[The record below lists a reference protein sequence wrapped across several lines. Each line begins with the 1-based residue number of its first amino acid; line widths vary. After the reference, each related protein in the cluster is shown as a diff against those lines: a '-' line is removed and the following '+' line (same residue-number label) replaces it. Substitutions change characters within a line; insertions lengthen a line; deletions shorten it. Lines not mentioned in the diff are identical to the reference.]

1 MAGVRRGGTT
11 DMEREQ
17 PGQCRDSRHGKSNT
31 WKEQTGL
38 SRRQRPGTAQHAR
51 SIPWSAH
58 RATRGSKRWMA
69 RLVRCALSEE
79 QARFLH
85 VVVVVVLVVLFVVVV
100 FVVVVVVVAAAGDGL
115 AALEL
120 VEGER
125 AAPRAAEEDAG
136 IAGRR
141 LFRGEEGDRLRVHLA
156 EGAVRV
162 GDAGVLR
169 LRGGREVLHKE
180 QLCVWGVGHVEDEGR
195 ALLLGRGDHDR
206 FAACLSDDD
215 RLRPGA
221 ILERALVDRLAERAG
236 AVVLVAS
243 GAPGHGG
250 VVHVAA
256 VLLGGG
262 EGVELPDVL
271 LQLVAG
277 VAVAASHEV
286 GRDGADLAGALEVEA
301 RADVAVRVPHHGELL
316 IGHGVMRPRVLGA
329 LLSLENGARVPDQAH
344 VRRLPDGQAAA
355 AEANRG
361 FVHWRR
367 RGGVVDSARADR
379 DAHLGAVKAGAGVG
393 ANLSI
398 EEGKLSEFALEVG
411 CRGAARDHIL
421 ELLLLLEVAV
431 LLVVPLVGRDDVV
444 LAAGAVHGDG
454 VGHPHRL
461 EAWLE
466 REGTRVV
473 LDRVDASRATCRGP
487 ILEIE
492 GIDLFRCRRGHVDGD
507 DGRVLLE
514 VHVELALVGRPGDP
528 PASAWGEGL
537 GQALRRK
544 KARLHRRGGTLARA
558 AWPACRRHARRR
570 SRACSQTRR
579 SYRRSTPAR

>member
-1 MAGVRRGGTT
+1 
-11 DMEREQ
+11 MEREQ

-79 QARFLH
+79 EALFLH
-85 VVVVVVLVVLFVVVV
+85 VVVVVVLVLFVVVFVFVVVV
-100 FVVVVVVVAAAGDGL
+100 FVVVVAAGDGL

-136 IAGRR
+136 ITGRR

-169 LRGGREVLHKE
+169 PRGGREVLHKE

-206 FAACLSDDD
+206 PAACLSDDD

-221 ILERALVDRLAERAG
+221 ILERALIDRLAERAG

-256 VLLGGG
+256 VLVDGG
-262 EGVELPDVL
+262 EGVELPNVV

-277 VAVAASHEV
+277 VAFASHEV
-286 GRDGADLAGALEVEA
+286 GRDGADLAGGPSRLK
-301 RADVAVRVPHHGELL
+301 RAPTLPSASLTMENSSSATVLCAHGYL
-316 IGHGVMRPRVLGA
+316 
-329 LLSLENGARVPDQAH
+329 AH
-344 VRRLPDGQAAA
+344 CSV
-355 AEANRG
+355 
-361 FVHWRR
+361 
-367 RGGVVDSARADR
+367 
-379 DAHLGAVKAGAGVG
+379 
-393 ANLSI
+393 
-398 EEGKLSEFALEVG
+398 
-411 CRGAARDHIL
+411 
-421 ELLLLLEVAV
+421 
-431 LLVVPLVGRDDVV
+431 
-444 LAAGAVHGDG
+444 
-454 VGHPHRL
+454 
-461 EAWLE
+461 
-466 REGTRVV
+466 
-473 LDRVDASRATCRGP
+473 SRMEP
-487 ILEIE
+487 E
-492 GIDLFRCRRGHVDGD
+492 
-507 DGRVLLE
+507 
-514 VHVELALVGRPGDP
+514 
-528 PASAWGEGL
+528 
-537 GQALRRK
+537 
-544 KARLHRRGGTLARA
+544 
-558 AWPACRRHARRR
+558 
-570 SRACSQTRR
+570 SQTRLMSDAFQMDR
-579 SYRRSTPAR
+579 PRPPKPTVALYTGAVGVE